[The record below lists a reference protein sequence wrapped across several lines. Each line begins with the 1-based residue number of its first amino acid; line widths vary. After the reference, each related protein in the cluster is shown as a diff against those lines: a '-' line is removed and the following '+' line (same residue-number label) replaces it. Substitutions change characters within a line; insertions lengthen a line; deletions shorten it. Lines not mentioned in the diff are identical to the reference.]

1 MKILLVEDDPIGGKS
16 LKHLLSNYSYAVD
29 LAENGE
35 VGLEM
40 VDAFDYDLML
50 LDVILPGLDG
60 LSLCQQLR
68 QQGVQTPILLLTG
81 QGDDA
86 RQKAEALNAGADD
99 YVSKPY
105 DADELIARVQALLRR
120 GNVQGQPVLTWGHLS
135 LNPSTRRGRYG
146 THQLVLTPK
155 QYGMLELFLR
165 QPKQVFSANA
175 ILNSVW
181 DSAEA
186 PGEEAVR
193 VHIKE
198 LRRKLQEAGAP
209 KDLIATV
216 YRTGYRLNPI
226 YAEATAN
233 PLDDRLSVAQMA
245 ELKAINEELR
255 RALERIQTT
264 ETELRQKNEILAEA
278 QRQLAEERQ
287 QLQNLNQNLELQVA
301 ERTASLA
308 EANRKLTFREQQWQA
323 LFEKAPDAILVADDE
338 GRYLD
343 ANPAACELFGLSQ
356 KKLLQKSIADFADP
370 EVDVKQLWQEFLQA
384 DHMTG
389 VFAVH
394 RPDGTVREAEFSAIA
409 HFVPGR
415 HLSILREQSEGAH
428 PPEPL
433 SATAHR

>member
-120 GNVQGQPVLTWGHLS
+120 GNVQGQPVLTWGRLS

-181 DSAEA
+181 DSAET

-233 PLDDRLSVAQMA
+233 PLDDRLSVAQVA

-264 ETELRQKNEILAEA
+264 ETELRQKNQILAEA

-287 QLQNLNQNLELQVA
+287 QLQNLNQKLELQVA

-343 ANPAACELFGLSQ
+343 ANPAACELFGLSKQ
-356 KKLLQKSIADFADP
+356 DLLQRSIADFADP
-370 EVDVKQLWQEFLQA
+370 KVNIKDLWQEFLEA
-384 DHMTG
+384 DHMAG
-389 VFAVH
+389 IFLVH

-415 HLSILREQSEGAH
+415 HLSILRQKRNFAASSE
-428 PPEPL
+428 L
-433 SATAHR
+433 VSTA